1 MGLVATM
8 EKALEYVRTFDA
20 SETLKKALE
29 DYIEA
34 TLRQIVECA
43 LFIREYCQ
51 AGFIGQFRRG
61 IVY

>member
-8 EKALEYVRTFDA
+8 EKALEYVRTFNA
-20 SETLKKALE
+20 SKTLKKALE

-43 LFIREYCQ
+43 LFLREYCQ
-51 AGFIGQFRRG
+51 ASFIGQFCGG
-61 IVY
+61 IMY